1 MINTVFISGNLTA
14 DPELNYLPNGT
25 AICKFQVAINSKRKG
40 PDGKDIDEVDFIPV
54 GVWAKQAEACGEYLH
69 KGSKV
74 VVQGKLKQE
83 RWEDKTTGEKKSKIG
98 VIAWLVQF
106 MDAKPASAGA
116 PAAPAAA
123 PAAEDDI
130 PF

>member
-1 MINTVFISGNLTA
+1 MINQVVISGNLTA
-14 DPELNYLPNGT
+14 DPELKYLPNGT

-40 PDGKDIDEVDFIPV
+40 PQGEDLKEVDFIPV

-74 VVQGKLKQE
+74 TVVGKLKQE
-83 RWEDKTTGEKKSKIG
+83 RWDDKKTGEKKSKIG
-98 VIAWLVQF
+98 VIAWQVEF
-106 MDAKPASAGA
+106 GDAKPASAGA
-116 PAAPAAA
+116 PAASAAA
-123 PAAEDDI
+123 PAADDDI